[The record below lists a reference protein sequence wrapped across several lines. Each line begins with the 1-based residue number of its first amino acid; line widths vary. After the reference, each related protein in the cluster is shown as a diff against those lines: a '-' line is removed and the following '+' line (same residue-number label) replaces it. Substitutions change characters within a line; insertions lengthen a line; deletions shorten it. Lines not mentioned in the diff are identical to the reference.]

1 MEVQTVTGKI
11 AASEMGVTLPHE
23 HIFIDLNCVRTKPA
37 TPEYEWLV
45 DAKVSLDILGMLL
58 HHGTVCKD
66 NLILDNSQVAMKEVL
81 NFKKL
86 GGRTIVDM
94 TNRGLSPKPNELR
107 ALSKEVGLN
116 IIAGCGYYVAASH
129 PPELKNRTVD
139 QLAEEMIRDLKEG
152 IDGTDIRSGIIGEV
166 GTSHPIHESERKV
179 LRAAARAQRST
190 GVSIS
195 VHLASRGRHAM
206 QVIDLLE
213 SEGVDP
219 SRIILSHMDEIED
232 PSLDHHKAVA
242 ERGAYVEFDCFGEED
257 YVDEANFVHPRDKE
271 RVRNLTR
278 LIDSGY
284 IDSLLISQDVCTKI
298 YTRAYGGYG
307 YDHIQRTIIPMLKQ
321 TGVSDAEIEH
331 ITIENALRAIAH

>member
-1 MEVQTVTGKI
+1 
-11 AASEMGVTLPHE
+11 
-23 HIFIDLNCVRTKPA
+23 
-37 TPEYEWLV
+37 
-45 DAKVSLDILGMLL
+45 
-58 HHGTVCKD
+58 
-66 NLILDNSQVAMKEVL
+66 
-81 NFKKL
+81 
-86 GGRTIVDM
+86 
-94 TNRGLSPKPNELR
+94 
-107 ALSKEVGLN
+107 
-116 IIAGCGYYVAASH
+116 
-129 PPELKNRTVD
+129 
-139 QLAEEMIRDLKEG
+139 
-152 IDGTDIRSGIIGEV
+152 
-166 GTSHPIHESERKV
+166 
-179 LRAAARAQRST
+179 
-190 GVSIS
+190 
-195 VHLASRGRHAM
+195 M

-232 PSLDHHKAVA
+232 TSLDHHKAVA

-298 YTRAYGGYG
+298 YTRTYGGYG

-321 TGVSDAEIEH
+321 TGVSDTEIEH